1 MNKDTKI
8 HYPKTD
14 YDEMLCTHPT
24 QVECRN
30 GAVCGKA
37 TTNLYGETLVIKH
50 CKLKSTCPGDEI
62 MWMLMVLTSLQTV
75 VKLIF
80 ATDQKMYFKIEIIK
94 MKHFNKGKRCWN
106 HYKKL

>member
-1 MNKDTKI
+1 MKFVLMTIGLFSIFHAVLSLKCYSCN
-8 HYPKTD
+8 YPKTD

-50 CKLKSTCPGDEI
+50 CKQENTCLGDEI
-62 MWMLMVLTSLQTV
+62 TVNVDGVNVTSNCCKSNLCNGSENV
-75 VKLIF
+75 F
-80 ATDQKMYFKIEIIK
+80 
-94 MKHFNKGKRCWN
+94 
-106 HYKKL
+106 